1 VADVDML
8 SLQEQNILLWL
19 AEAEIGVAEPLAVA
33 VADLPARLMGAA
45 VDHLVRSGLLRRE
58 LTVLDHNGS
67 SLSVALTGEGAQVV
81 VELWRRRLREL
92 PQARLT
98 A

>member
-8 SLQEQNILLWL
+8 SLQEQNILLWV
-19 AEAEIGVAEPLAVA
+19 AEAEIGVAEPLAVP
-33 VADLPARLMGAA
+33 VADLPAGLVDA
-45 VDHLVRSGLLRRE
+45 VIDRLVRAGFLRRE
-58 LTVLDHNGS
+58 LTVLDHNDS
-67 SLSVALTGEGAQVV
+67 SRRVALTGEGAQVV

-92 PQARLT
+92 PKARLT